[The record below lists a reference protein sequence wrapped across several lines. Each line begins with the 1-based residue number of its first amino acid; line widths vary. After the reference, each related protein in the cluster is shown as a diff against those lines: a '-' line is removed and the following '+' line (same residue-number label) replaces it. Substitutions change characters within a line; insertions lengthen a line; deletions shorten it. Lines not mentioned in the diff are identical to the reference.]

1 MKRIGIP
8 DELSPDLEHPKQF
21 SGRNSLKSTFLDVAG
36 EFQGVAREIQGLAG
50 EFPGMNRIPLAKI
63 PAKIPV
69 DMFDKGMLQR

>member
-1 MKRIGIP
+1 MKRIGIL

-21 SGRNSLKSTFLDVAG
+21 SGRNSLKSTFPDVAGEYLDVAG

-63 PAKIPV
+63 PA
-69 DMFDKGMLQR
+69 